1 MYIIEGNIG
10 AGKSTFLSLL
20 AQEIKTI
27 KAVFEPRHYWQG
39 SDDAQSL
46 LAHFYADTHRWA
58 YTMETYALMCRVK
71 EHIKEQ
77 ESFHPAIVCERS
89 IYSGYYCFAKNGYQS
104 GFLSEHEWHVYN
116 TWFSF
121 LTARC
126 QLPQGFIYLRTDPQL
141 SHMRIKK
148 RSRTTESGVSLEYV
162 QQIHDCYE
170 QFLVHKDVLTMLR
183 SIPVLVLDAN
193 QEFEENPAVLKNYIA
208 QVTTF
213 IEQGSCVGVPV

>member
-10 AGKSTFLSLL
+10 AGKSTFLALL

-39 SDDAQSL
+39 CDDAQSL
-46 LAHFYADTHRWA
+46 LAHFYTDTHRWA

-77 ESFHPAIVCERS
+77 GTYHPAVVCERS
-89 IYSGYYCFAKNGYQS
+89 IYSGYYCFAKNGYQR
-104 GFLSEHEWHVYN
+104 GFLSEHEWYVYN

-121 LTARC
+121 LSARC
-126 QLPQGFIYLRTDPQL
+126 DVPRGFIYLRTDPQL

-148 RSRTTESGVSLEYV
+148 RSRMTESGVSLDYV

-170 QFLVHKDVLTMLR
+170 QFLIHKKDVMPHLK

-193 QEFEENPAVLKNYIA
+193 QEFEENPTVLNEYVI
-208 QVTTF
+208 QVKKF
-213 IEQGSCVGVPV
+213 IQDHSNIF